1 MKKRTLRFKLIAGGC
16 LIVLVPLVILGM
28 LIGLKAS
35 NALEE
40 EAGKQMLNLAQANAQ
55 MVEMTLSS
63 ETQAAA
69 QIAAGPD
76 IATTVSAAVQNGL
89 ADGDVAALGA
99 LLSTI
104 RERRGADYDALVITD
119 KDGQVIADSQN
130 GAYKGTALGNSYS
143 FHDAAAGKSVIGEAV
158 HAKGSGN
165 PVLSIMAPVKT
176 SVGETLGVLT
186 VYLSLDR
193 LNRAMTSKLGET
205 GYGFALDRSGVT
217 VLHPDPKKIL
227 AVNFYQLPGMEGI
240 AEGMKA
246 KRTGVEKYI
255 FSGAKKMAGY
265 APVASSGWSIGI
277 TQNLDE
283 LSASARAIRA
293 FIFVAAFIF
302 SLIGVG
308 CIFLLSRP
316 LILPI
321 KYAADQVTAAADI
334 VSSSSGQLSSASQGL
349 AEGVSEQAASLEE
362 TSSSLEEISSIAKQT
377 ADNSVRA
384 GDLMRQAQGAAQ
396 KVIQCLGGLTA
407 SMQDVS
413 ASSEQTSKIVK
424 NIDEI
429 AFQTNLLALN
439 AAVEAARAGEAGAGF
454 AVVAEEVRNLA
465 LRAAESAQS
474 TAGLIEDTVQKIKQ
488 GVELV
493 QKTNEAFAELGKY
506 RVGVTDLI
514 DQITVAAREQA
525 EGVEQVNRAV
535 AEMDKVTQQTAA
547 TAEESAS
554 TASELNAQAEELT
567 RASESLLAIVEGGD
581 VDTVGNGPLVRP
593 GGHDRPALPPVRKG
607 SPGHHKKPLHRAIQ
621 ARTSAKLIGMKGA
634 F

>member
-1 MKKRTLRFKLIAGGC
+1 MKKRTLRFKLITGGC
-16 LIVLVPLVILGM
+16 LIVLTPLVILGM
-28 LIGLKAS
+28 LIGFKTS
-35 NALEE
+35 NALED
-40 EAGKQMLNLAQANAQ
+40 EAGKQMLNLAKANAQ

-69 QIAAGPD
+69 QLA
-76 IATTVSAAVQNGL
+76 ATTTAIQNGL
-89 ADGDVAALGA
+89 AGGDIAALTTV
-99 LLSTI
+99 LSTI
-104 RERRGADYDALVITD
+104 RERRGADYDALMVTD
-119 KDGQVIADSQN
+119 KDGNVIADSQN
-130 GAYKGTALGNSYS
+130 GVFKGTSLGNSYG
-143 FHDAAAGKSVIGEAV
+143 FHDAAAGKPTVGDAV
-158 HAKGSGN
+158 KSKGSGN
-165 PVLSIMAPVKT
+165 PVLSVMAPVK
-176 SVGETLGVLT
+176 SSGGETLGVLI

-193 LNRAMTSKLGET
+193 LNQAMTTKLGET

-227 AVNFYQLPGMEGI
+227 AVNFYQLPGMERI

-246 KRTGVEKYI
+246 KQSGVEKYI
-255 FSGAKKMAGY
+255 FAGAKKMAGY

-277 TQNLDE
+277 TQNLAE
-283 LSASARAIRA
+283 LSASSRAIRA

-302 SLIGVG
+302 SLIAVG
-308 CIFLLSRP
+308 CIFLFSRP

-321 KYAADQVTAAADI
+321 AHAADQVTAAADI
-334 VSSSSGQLSSASQGL
+334 VSSSSSQLSSASQGL

-396 KVIQCLGGLTA
+396 KVIQCLGGLTT

-413 ASSEQTSKIVK
+413 TASEQTSKIVK

-474 TAGLIEDTVQKIKQ
+474 TAGMIEDTVQKIKQ

-506 RVGVTDLI
+506 RVGVTNLI
-514 DQITVAAREQA
+514 DQITVAAKEQA

-567 RASESLLAIVEGGD
+567 KASESLLAIVEGGNA
-581 VDTVGNGPLVRP
+581 DTVGNASLVRT
-593 GGHDRPALPPVRKG
+593 GGLDRPVLTLHGKG
-607 SPGHHKKPLHRAIQ
+607 RPGHQKKLFHQGIHAK
-621 ARTSAKLIGMKGA
+621 TSQKLIGTKGD

>member
-35 NALEE
+35 NALEG

-76 IATTVSAAVQNGL
+76 IATTVSAAVQNSL
-89 ADGDVAALGA
+89 SDGDVAALGA
-99 LLSTI
+99 LLSTL
-104 RERRGADYDALVITD
+104 RERRGADYDALVITN

-130 GAYKGTALGNSYS
+130 GVYKGTSLGNSYG
-143 FHDAAAGKSVIGEAV
+143 FHDAAAGKSVIGDAV
-158 HAKGSGN
+158 KAKESGK

-227 AVNFYQLPGMEGI
+227 AVNFYQLPGMEQI

-283 LSASARAIRA
+283 LSASARTIRA

-396 KVIQCLGGLTA
+396 KVIACLGGLTT

-581 VDTVGNGPLVRP
+581 IDTVGNVPLVRP
-593 GGHDRPALPPVRKG
+593 GGHDHPALPPVRKG
-607 SPGHHKKPLHRAIQ
+607 SPGRHKKPLHRAIQ
-621 ARTSAKLIGMKGA
+621 AKTSTKLIGAKGA